1 MKKQWLL
8 FGLAILLC
16 LSLFS
21 CAELDRMRDGRGV
34 FASESHERI
43 LFRGEEYALTPK
55 ERLEGYTPVCD
66 EWINV
71 NEWDVPV
78 LLSDDF
84 IYMSAGFNGKEGIL
98 WPTREIGSYFYSRD
112 GEAFRLP
119 DDLKMDCLLM
129 DENYVSYGRW
139 YGLKRTCMDA
149 ELTATVLAL
158 LENAPALEGGE
169 MAELDL
175 PDDYS
180 GMLVSYEL
188 LECDSGMRYSRD
200 AVATMFV
207 YIPYQDSEL
216 RSLKPEAAF
225 LKEGKDTEY
234 VYADDETAAKIAAVI
249 LAAME
254 ND

>member
-34 FASESHERI
+34 FTSDAKDRI
-43 LFRGEEYALTPK
+43 LFRGEEYAKTPK
-55 ERLEGYTPVCD
+55 DLLEGYTPVCS
-66 EWINV
+66 EYVNV

-78 LLSDDF
+78 LLSDNF
-84 IYMSAGFNGKEGIL
+84 IYMSAGVNGEEGIL
-98 WPTREIGSYFYSRD
+98 WPTREIGNYFFSRD
-112 GEAFRLP
+112 GESFRLP

-139 YGLKRTCMDA
+139 YGLERTCLDA
-149 ELTATVLAL
+149 DLTATVIGL
-158 LENAPALEGGE
+158 LENAPVLE
-169 MAELDL
+169 AEQAPELNL
-175 PDDYS
+175 PDDNS
-180 GMLVSYEL
+180 GMVVYYEL
-188 LECDSGMRYSRD
+188 VECDSGMRYSRD
-200 AVATMFV
+200 AVGTMYV
-207 YIPYQDSEL
+207 YIPYQGSKL
-216 RSLKPEAAF
+216 RNLKPRAAF
-225 LKEGKDTEY
+225 LKEGKNTDY
-234 VYADDETAAKIAAVI
+234 VYADEETSAKIAAVI